1 MKNCNLYLEN
11 YVVLLVRLQFG
22 VIFVVYSL

>member
-1 MKNCNLYLEN
+1 MKNCNLHLEN

>member
-11 YVVLLVRLQFG
+11 YLVLLVRLQFG